1 MWCTALFWVKR
12 ECTPVPKKVMG
23 RLFKPSH
30 QHSLLSITSHVVA
43 HCLHNQTL
51 RDLGIYMYCIVENT
65 PTGDE
70 LKWFLNEGGGMHFQ
84 EFLSKIRPVHTQL
97 GWLYYFHSYS
107 TKSDHLSPSRKVPLS
122 LFWRVRDGLT
132 WYIYVHTHTQSGPYV
147 CKQWFCNAS
156 FAMC

>member
-1 MWCTALFWVKR
+1 
-12 ECTPVPKKVMG
+12 MG

-70 LKWFLNEGGGMHFQ
+70 LKWFLNEGGRDAFSRVSLQNTPSSHTVRVAVLFPQ
-84 EFLSKIRPVHTQL
+84 LLYQVRPSLTLQKSASITFPEGERWADLIHL
-97 GWLYYFHSYS
+97 CPHSHS
-107 TKSDHLSPSRKVPLS
+107 
-122 LFWRVRDGLT
+122 
-132 WYIYVHTHTQSGPYV
+132 
-147 CKQWFCNAS
+147 
-156 FAMC
+156 

>member
-1 MWCTALFWVKR
+1 
-12 ECTPVPKKVMG
+12 MG

-97 GWLYYFHSYS
+97 GWPYYFHSYS
-107 TKSDHLSPSRKVPLS
+107 TKSDPLSPSRKCLYHFLEGERWADLIHLCPHSHTVMSASCDSAMPLS
-122 LFWRVRDGLT
+122 
-132 WYIYVHTHTQSGPYV
+132 P
-147 CKQWFCNAS
+147 CAK
-156 FAMC
+156 